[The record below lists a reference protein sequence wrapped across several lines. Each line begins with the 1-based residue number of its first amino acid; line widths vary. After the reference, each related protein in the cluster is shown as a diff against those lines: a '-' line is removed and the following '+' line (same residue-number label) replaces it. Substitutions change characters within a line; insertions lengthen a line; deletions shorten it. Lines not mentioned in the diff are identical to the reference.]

1 MILLGH
7 HRSRAALVWRGSWR
21 GSNPLLHAGYLFS
34 RGVPTGMKLT
44 SWMATMWGGSLILHV
59 PLLCAVG
66 FLFLFAV
73 GGLTGVVLANSG
85 LAIGLHD
92 TYFVVAHFHYVL
104 SMGAVVAIYAG
115 FYNWIL
121 YAPRLLGLIHLW
133 IFGIGVNIVF
143 LPMHGLGLAAMP
155 RRIPDYPTA

>member
-1 MILLGH
+1 MII
-7 HRSRAALVWRGSWR
+7 
-21 GSNPLLHAGYLFS
+21 
-34 RGVPTGMKLT
+34 GVPTGMKLT

-92 TYFVVAHFHYVL
+92 TYFVVAQAFVQD
-104 SMGAVVAIYAG
+104 AISVFARG
-115 FYNWIL
+115 TDVRGEFCGEEEQDQH
-121 YAPRLLGLIHLW
+121 RLRRHAER
-133 IFGIGVNIVF
+133 GV
-143 LPMHGLGLAAMP
+143 P
-155 RRIPDYPTA
+155 

>member
-1 MILLGH
+1 M
-7 HRSRAALVWRGSWR
+7 ALTMHLVGMF
-21 GSNPLLHAGYLFS
+21 PIHAGITEVGLDS
-34 RGVPTGMKLT
+34 CVVPV
-44 SWMATMWGGSLILHV
+44 ATMWGGSLILHV

-104 SMGAVVAIYAG
+104 SMGAVVAIYAAWVSPATRG
-115 FYNWIL
+115 S
-121 YAPRLLGLIHLW
+121 PR
-133 IFGIGVNIVF
+133 
-143 LPMHGLGLAAMP
+143 
-155 RRIPDYPTA
+155 